1 MPTSFL
7 SADEGFPRLTS
18 DVPMEERMNRV
29 RDYLFNLL
37 EQLRYILSNL
47 SAENFNDAA
56 LKEIEE
62 AMTGPI
68 RNTVTDLAGNVST
81 LEQTAAGLTSTV
93 SELSGNV
100 TSLTQTANNIT
111 ARLNDVD
118 GNHTTIEAFATGTQ
132 TTVSNLAGDVTLAQQ
147 TANMIKWIVD
157 DSDPDTTATTFT
169 LKPHMADLIAD
180 EISITGVVTF
190 NDLKT
195 AGRSV
200 INGDNIELKA
210 DADGDSVSY
219 LKYTSANG
227 NTFAEVHTRD
237 NTTGTTSDRDRYAFV
252 IETPVAVDGDYCA
265 LKLEAG
271 DSMSLEAGFM
281 LYQEAMGQIVLNS
294 VVGAT
299 RISANTSYAD
309 MPSRYKQQ
317 QNAYYHCTD
326 GIYYGSTKILST

>member
-7 SADEGFPRLTS
+7 SADAGFPRLTS

-29 RDYLFNLL
+29 KDYLFVLL

-93 SELSGNV
+93 SDLSGDV
-100 TSLTQTANNIT
+100 STLQQTATSLTSRITDAEGDISEVTQTANKIN
-111 ARLNDVD
+111 
-118 GNHTTIEAFATGTQ
+118 
-132 TTVSNLAGDVTLAQQ
+132 
-147 TANMIKWIVD
+147 WIVA
-157 DSDPDTTATTFT
+157 SGTSASNMTMTPEAI
-169 LKPHMADLIAD
+169 DLIAD
-180 EISITGVVTF
+180 GINITGYVTF
-190 NDLKT
+190 NALET
-195 AGRSV
+195 AGSSV

-219 LKYTSANG
+219 LTYTSANG

-237 NTTGTTSDRDRYAFV
+237 NRTGTTSDRDRYAFV
-252 IETPVAVDGDYCA
+252 IETPTRVDGDFCA
-265 LKLEAG
+265 MKLEAG
-271 DSMSLEAGFM
+271 DAMSLEAGHL
-281 LYQEAMGQIVLNS
+281 LYMQAATQIIIQN
-294 VVGAT
+294 GGEPT
-299 RISANTSYAD
+299 RIGANGVAYNPNSQYC
-309 MPSRYKQQ
+309 QQ
-317 QNAYYHCTD
+317 SNCYYFAAD
-326 GIYYGSTKILST
+326 GIYFNGTRILAT

>member
-7 SADEGFPRLTS
+7 SADAGFPRLTS

-81 LEQTAAGLTSTV
+81 LEQTA
-93 SELSGNV
+93 ND
-100 TSLTQTANNIT
+100 IT

-118 GNHTTIEAFATGTQ
+118 GNQTTIEAFATGTQ
-132 TTVSNLAGDVTLAQQ
+132 TTVTNLAGDVTLAQQ

-169 LKPHMADLIAD
+169 LKPHMADLIAE

-190 NDLKT
+190 NDLET

-219 LKYTSANG
+219 LTYTSANG
-227 NTFAEVHTRD
+227 NTFAQVHTRD
-237 NTTGTTSDRDRYAFV
+237 NRTGTTSDRDRYAFV
-252 IETPVAVDGDYCA
+252 IETPAVVDGDYCA
-265 LKLEAG
+265 MKIEAG
-271 DSMSLEAGFM
+271 DNMSIEAGWLMYLSAF
-281 LYQEAMGQIVLNS
+281 AQIVLNS
-294 VVGAT
+294 TSAAT
-299 RISANTSYAD
+299 RIAANVTYNA
-309 MPSRYKQQ
+309 MPTEYKTQS
-317 QNAYYHCTD
+317 NAYYFCSD
-326 GIYYGSTKILST
+326 GIYYGGTKIVST

>member
-7 SADEGFPRLTS
+7 SADAGFPRLTS

-29 RDYLFNLL
+29 RDYLFLLL
-37 EQLRYILSNL
+37 EQLKYTLSNL

-56 LKEIEE
+56 LQEIEE

-81 LEQTAAGLTSTV
+81 LEQTA
-93 SELSGNV
+93 
-100 TSLTQTANNIT
+100 NNIT

-118 GNHTTIEAFATGTQ
+118 GNNTTIEAFATGTQ
-132 TTVSNLAGDVTLAQQ
+132 TTVTNLAGDVTLAQQ

-157 DSDPDTTATTFT
+157 DSDPETTATTFT
-169 LKPHMADLIAD
+169 LKPHMADLIAE

-190 NDLKT
+190 NDLET

-219 LKYTSANG
+219 LTYTSANG
-227 NTFAEVHTRD
+227 NTFAELHTRD

-252 IETPVAVDGDYCA
+252 IETPTRVDGDFCA
-265 LKLEAG
+265 MKLEAG
-271 DSMSLEAGFM
+271 DAMSLEAGHL
-281 LYQEAMGQIVLNS
+281 LYMQAATQIIIQN
-294 VVGAT
+294 GGEPT
-299 RISANTSYAD
+299 RIGANGVAYNPNSQYC
-309 MPSRYKQQ
+309 QQ
-317 QNAYYHCTD
+317 SDCYYFAAD
-326 GIYYGSTKILST
+326 GIYFNGTRILAT